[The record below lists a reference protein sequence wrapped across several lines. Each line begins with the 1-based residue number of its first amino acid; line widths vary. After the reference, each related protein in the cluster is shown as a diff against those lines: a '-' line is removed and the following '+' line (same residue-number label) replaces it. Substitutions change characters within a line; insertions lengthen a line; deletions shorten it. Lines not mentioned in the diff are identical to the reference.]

1 MPEVNPM
8 SLLNPEQHRTLH
20 FTPIDNAWLTFARS
34 PVPLVLQDLDALQGR
49 YPIVISP
56 RGAPV
61 PLLLPELLQPD
72 QAVPW
77 GGYTPKQLQ
86 AYPFSL
92 IQYPVIADDGSTV
105 EPRESLAIDEYCP
118 HLQLR
123 AGYRLFDDDGQL
135 TPFTRSLIERL
146 QALARAQYRTERF
159 MRTLERVG
167 VMVPAR
173 VYHQG
178 ECIDCRLIDP
188 LRLDRAMEALD
199 AEADGLSA
207 IVLAHQ
213 LRNAQEK
220 LEADQVRWLTQIEG
234 KTGLHEITVM
244 TGENVKKTAP
254 LMQ

>member
-1 MPEVNPM
+1 ML
-8 SLLNPEQHRTLH
+8 LLNPEQHLDLH

-56 RGAPV
+56 HGTPV
-61 PLLLPELLQPD
+61 PLLLPELLQPH
-72 QAVPW
+72 QAAPW
-77 GGYTPKQLQ
+77 DNYTPNQLQ
-86 AYPFSL
+86 AYPFHL
-92 IQYPVIADDGSTV
+92 IQQPVIADDGSTV
-105 EPRESLAIDEYCP
+105 EIRESLAIDEHCP

-135 TPFTRSLIERL
+135 TSFTRSIIDRL
-146 QALARAQYRTERF
+146 HALAQAQSRTERF

-178 ECIDCRLIDP
+178 ECFDCRLIDP

-199 AEADGLSA
+199 SEAEGLSA
-207 IVLAHQ
+207 TVLAHR
-213 LRNAQEK
+213 LLDAQER

-234 KTGLHEITVM
+234 EKGLHEITIM
-244 TGENVKKTAP
+244 TGENVDKSTQP
-254 LMQ
+254 VQ

>member
-1 MPEVNPM
+1 
-8 SLLNPEQHRTLH
+8 
-20 FTPIDNAWLTFARS
+20 
-34 PVPLVLQDLDALQGR
+34 
-49 YPIVISP
+49 
-56 RGAPV
+56 
-61 PLLLPELLQPD
+61 
-72 QAVPW
+72 
-77 GGYTPKQLQ
+77 
-86 AYPFSL
+86 
-92 IQYPVIADDGSTV
+92 
-105 EPRESLAIDEYCP
+105 
-118 HLQLR
+118 
-123 AGYRLFDDDGQL
+123 
-135 TPFTRSLIERL
+135 
-146 QALARAQYRTERF
+146 

-188 LRLDRAMEALD
+188 LRLDRAQEALD

-213 LRNAQEK
+213 LLAVQEK

-234 KTGLHEITVM
+234 EKGLHEITVM

>member
-8 SLLNPEQHRTLH
+8 LLLNPEQHLDLH

-56 RGAPV
+56 RGTPV
-61 PLLLPELLQPD
+61 PLLLPELLQPH

-86 AYPFSL
+86 AYPFQL
-92 IQYPVIADDGSTV
+92 IQQPVIAEDGSTV
-105 EPRESLAIDEYCP
+105 EIRESLAIDEYCP

-123 AGYRLFDDDGQL
+123 VGYRLFDDDGQL
-135 TPFTRSLIERL
+135 TPFTCSIIDRL
-146 QALARAQYRTERF
+146 HALARAQSRTERF

-213 LRNAQEK
+213 LLVAQEK